1 MKKMLTAGLLSLITV
16 VGFAQTTT
24 DRQGVTTTTDPAKAA
39 AVERQG
45 AEMKAQEKK
54 VEASGTS
61 AETHRVMA
69 HNGRHHHHHKAAAAT
84 KSHKAA
90 SSAGT

>member
-1 MKKMLTAGLLSLITV
+1 MKKMLTVGLLSLISV

-54 VEASGTS
+54 AEASGTS
-61 AETHRVMA
+61 TDTHRVMA
-69 HNGRHHHHHKAAAAT
+69 HNGRHHHHHKAAVAP

-90 SSAGT
+90 SSGT

>member
-16 VGFAQTTT
+16 VGFAQTIT

-54 VEASGTS
+54 GEASGTS

-69 HNGRHHHHHKAAAAT
+69 HNGRHHHHHQSATAT

-90 SSAGT
+90 SSTGT